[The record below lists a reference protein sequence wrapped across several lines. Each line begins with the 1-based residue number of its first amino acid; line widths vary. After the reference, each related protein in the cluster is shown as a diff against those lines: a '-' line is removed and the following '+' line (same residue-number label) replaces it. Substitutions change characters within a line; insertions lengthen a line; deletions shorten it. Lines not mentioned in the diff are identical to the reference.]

1 MTNYHR
7 HDMLNSSRNCNTIIR
22 IYVLQSR
29 FFSLAPSYLR
39 TYKHF
44 NVQKK
49 SIGIRHLGRG
59 SIHTAVVYIFCD
71 AFCCCHLIFLS
82 LRFSRR
88 SIMLVNNFE
97 ITLFKR
103 PNQISPEGWI
113 SNQVSNWQKII
124 FDLFLIK
131 SFKRL
136 SFPGDEWK
144 RPMPIF

>member
-29 FFSLAPSYLR
+29 TFFPIPSYLR
-39 TYKHF
+39 TSTLML
-44 NVQKK
+44 KK
-49 SIGIRHLGRG
+49 INCYQAFR
-59 SIHTAVVYIFCD
+59 TQQQQCIFFVTLFV
-71 AFCCCHLIFLS
+71 AATSFFLS

-136 SFPGDEWK
+136 SFPDDEWK